1 MSEWE
6 EKLPPIMREKLA
18 RIGEITPE
26 EKARMK
32 DLDQLTSLLSGFYKG
47 EIPQKTVNRV

>member
-6 EKLPPIMREKLA
+6 ENLPLIMREKLA
-18 RIGEITPE
+18 RIGEFTPE

-32 DLDQLTSLLSGFYKG
+32 ETSIFL
-47 EIPQKTVNRV
+47 

>member
-18 RIGEITPE
+18 RDHSRRKSKDKGLRSINFSIIGILQ
-26 EKARMK
+26 R
-32 DLDQLTSLLSGFYKG
+32 
-47 EIPQKTVNRV
+47 

>member
-32 DLDQLTSLLSGFYKG
+32 D
-47 EIPQKTVNRV
+47 R